1 MRAMAMIPTFNEA
14 PNIERLLREI
24 LNQGPDVGAVVVDDN
39 SPDGTSR
46 IVERLRGEDSRVHLL
61 LREEERGRGTAGI
74 AGFQYAAAQGVD
86 FVIEM
91 DADFS
96 HQPAYIP
103 VFLKE
108 MADCDLL
115 IASRLVAGGGERGRH
130 FLRRWITRSANAY
143 IRLVLGLPFRDCT
156 SGYRVFRREVL
167 QAIDLDDMMSR
178 GPSIV
183 EEVLYKAYRL
193 GFRIREFP
201 YILEERS
208 AGESTFN
215 RRIMLDALKMMIR
228 IRRRYRNYPGTKF
241 SEEDLRTKSE

>member
-24 LNQGPDVGAVVVDDN
+24 LNQGPDIGAVVVDDN
-39 SPDGTSR
+39 SPDGTAG
-46 IVERLRGEDSRVHLL
+46 IVERLRREDSRIHLL
-61 LREEERGRGTAGI
+61 LRKKERGRGTAGI
-74 AGFQYAAAQGVD
+74 AGFQYAAAQGVPYI
-86 FVIEM
+86 IEM

-96 HQPAYIP
+96 HQPSYIP
-103 VFLKE
+103 VFLEE

-115 IASRLVAGGGERGRH
+115 IASRLVPGGGERGRH

-167 QAIDLDDMMSR
+167 QSIDLEDMMSG
-178 GPSIV
+178 GPSVV
-183 EEVLYKAYRL
+183 EEVLYKAYRR

-201 YILEERS
+201 YILEERN

-215 RRIMLDALKMMIR
+215 RKIMLDALKMMVR
-228 IRRRYRNYPGTKF
+228 IRRRYRDYPGGKG
-241 SEEDLRTKSE
+241 